1 MMKLSKYG
9 ILFTLIA
16 LLLASCSDEWQKAID
31 DGTIP
36 DMTGEQVAFTT
47 NVSSSGSD
55 SRGYTA
61 ISDALNGYIAINK
74 AYKLKITMHKQGKD
88 TPLGTCTYEPQSLAD
103 GHGVLRAVPAND
115 ETALYWQDS
124 QQAYGFSVTAGSDNI
139 ATDQSTEEKWLA
151 QDRLKGFSYAPVK
164 DDSEQP
170 VEDNIT
176 L

>member
-9 ILFTLIA
+9 ILSALIA

-74 AYKLKITMHKQGKD
+74 AYKLKITMHKQGEEAAI
-88 TPLGTCTYEPQSLAD
+88 GSCTY
-103 GHGVLRAVPAND
+103 
-115 ETALYWQDS
+115 
-124 QQAYGFSVTAGSDNI
+124 
-139 ATDQSTEEKWLA
+139 
-151 QDRLKGFSYAPVK
+151 
-164 DDSEQP
+164 
-170 VEDNIT
+170 
-176 L
+176 

>member
-74 AYKLKITMHKQGKD
+74 AYKLKITMHKQG
-88 TPLGTCTYEPQSLAD
+88 E
-103 GHGVLRAVPAND
+103 
-115 ETALYWQDS
+115 
-124 QQAYGFSVTAGSDNI
+124 
-139 ATDQSTEEKWLA
+139 
-151 QDRLKGFSYAPVK
+151 
-164 DDSEQP
+164 
-170 VEDNIT
+170 
-176 L
+176 